1 MQDFASLRHITIGQ
15 YLPGESVI
23 HRLDPRTKLTIV
35 LLLTIA
41 MTVNTSYLANGI
53 LLLLCLGLL
62 WASQISAK
70 YVLGT
75 VRPALPVLIFL
86 AIFQMLFLGTTSVT
100 TTLPVVVFFEW
111 GPIVIGSAG
120 IQLVFVLWARFLL
133 LTILASV
140 LTNTTPM
147 AYLAYGIEDLLRP
160 FSRFGLPAQEIS
172 LIGTIALRFVPILS
186 EGLETIMKAQAS
198 RGADLGTGGRLNF
211 IRTTRAVLV
220 LIVPLFLDAF
230 RRAEDLIVAME
241 ARCYAGGK
249 GRTRL
254 VQLHFMGMD
263 WALLITFLA
272 ITAALVAFRTRF
284 PF

>member
-1 MQDFASLRHITIGQ
+1 M
-15 YLPGESVI
+15 
-23 HRLDPRTKLTIV
+23 
-35 LLLTIA
+35 
-41 MTVNTSYLANGI
+41 
-53 LLLLCLGLL
+53 
-62 WASQISAK
+62 
-70 YVLGT
+70 
-75 VRPALPVLIFL
+75 
-86 AIFQMLFLGTTSVT
+86 T
-100 TTLPVVVFFEW
+100 TTLPLVVFFEW
-111 GPIVIGSAG
+111 GPIVISSAG

-147 AYLAYGIEDLLRP
+147 AYLAYGIEDMLRP

-172 LIGTIALRFVPILS
+172 LIGTIALRFVPILG

-198 RGADLGTGGRLNF
+198 RGANLGTGGRLNF

-272 ITAALVAFRTRF
+272 ITTALVAFRTRF